1 MTGVTLTTIM
11 PTLRASIPEPIEPTL
26 WPAHTVATTA
36 DVCIAAISM
45 ARLADVVG
53 TPCVHTAE
61 QAPPRYRPR
70 DWHPHDVSV
79 AVASVVRVRRPLSG
93 VVLVELDAVLPQSAV
108 LDQVRLIGRASTA
121 PATQTYVVSPC
132 DGITDGPFH
141 RLPAPLPADVH
152 EGDLL
157 CFPCL
162 VTLRHRDVTQAPVA
176 APVRAEVACVGSVE
190 VGRAGTAEVECLGSV
205 EDHR

>member
-1 MTGVTLTTIM
+1 VSDVTLTTMM

-26 WPAHTVATTA
+26 WPAHTVVSTA
-36 DVCIAAISM
+36 DVAVAAISM

-70 DWHPHDVSV
+70 DWQPADVSV
-79 AVASVVRVRRPLSG
+79 AVASVLRVRRPRIG
-93 VVLVELDAVLPQSAV
+93 VVLVELDAVLPRSAV

-132 DGITDGPFH
+132 YGSTDGPFH

-162 VTLRHRDVTQAPVA
+162 VALRHRDVTQAPVA
-176 APVRAEVACVGSVE
+176 TPVRAEVTRPGSADVGPFAT
-190 VGRAGTAEVECLGSV
+190 VG
-205 EDHR
+205 DHR

>member
-1 MTGVTLTTIM
+1 MKDVTLTTIM

-70 DWHPHDVSV
+70 DWHPRDVSV
-79 AVASVVRVRRPLSG
+79 AVASVLRVRRPLSG
-93 VVLVELDAVLPQSAV
+93 VVLVELDAVLPQGAV

-141 RLPAPLPADVH
+141 RLPAPLPSDVR

-176 APVRAEVACVGSVE
+176 TPVRAEVGGPGTVAVGG
-190 VGRAGTAEVECLGSV
+190 VGTGEFGRLGTG